1 MSDERGPMDG
11 PERREHEEPAAP
23 AADDAS
29 AGTAA
34 AGTPGP
40 DASGAT
46 GVSGASGASGAPEDR
61 WAHGASG
68 APGASDPAEPA
79 ELIRD
84 NERGLI
90 TGVCA
95 GLGAYTRI
103 DPIVWRMAFAVTGL
117 AGLTGLLLYIGAWMT
132 MRDPNRGPAMFE
144 QLLNRRIAERAVVAL
159 LGLGLAVAAALSLVG
174 GVRWGTLMLATPLIL
189 GLLVA
194 HNRGVDLRRTY
205 RELPGLL
212 KSAEPPPATPAPDPK
227 PAYYNPAQPWAQA
240 PAGPVD
246 LAVVARIASGR
257 DAGPARGE
265 DDDGGDAEGDGRARR
280 GPRGTWRERRA
291 ERRAR
296 RGTRL
301 TGFVLPAVVAAT
313 GITLGLTDTSVQ
325 EALLGP
331 QTGPLYL
338 GSVVVIIGAAL
349 LLGTWF
355 GDPRGLI
362 GLGVVATALL
372 VLSASVDLT
381 GQRFGAEE
389 WRPRSVADVERG
401 YALTVGVAELDLT
414 ALPLEPGQRV
424 DVDASVRYGR
434 LEVLVPEYA
443 RVEVRGGAAIGEVRV
458 DGTTRSGTGVRLRRV
473 LEPVADLEGAA
484 APAGR
489 PGTDGTD
496 GAAGAGGGRGGAEDA
511 APTLVLDLDSRFGEL
526 EVRRVA
532 A

>member
-1 MSDERGPMDG
+1 MD
-11 PERREHEEPAAP
+11 AP
-23 AADDAS
+23 
-29 AGTAA
+29 
-34 AGTPGP
+34 
-40 DASGAT
+40 
-46 GVSGASGASGAPEDR
+46 GAPEDR
-61 WAHGASG
+61 WAHGSSG
-68 APGASDPAEPA
+68 APGASDPAEPV

-95 GLGAYTRI
+95 GLGAYTRV

-117 AGLTGLLLYIGAWMT
+117 AGLTGLLLYIGAWMA

-144 QLLNRRIAERAVVAL
+144 QLLNRRIDERAVVAL
-159 LGLGLAVAAALSLVG
+159 LGLGLAIAAALSLVG

-212 KSAEPPPATPAPDPK
+212 KSAEPPPATPEPEPK

-246 LAVVARIASGR
+246 LAVVARITAGRSAAPAR
-257 DAGPARGE
+257 DAGE
-265 DDDGGDAEGDGRARR
+265 DDDGDTDGPDADEHDGHDRR
-280 GPRGTWRERRA
+280 GRRGSRRQRRA

-301 TGFVLPAVVAAT
+301 TGFALPAIVAAT
-313 GITLGLTDTSVQ
+313 GITLGVTEAPVQ

-331 QTGPLYL
+331 ETGPLYL
-338 GSVVVIIGAAL
+338 GSVVVIIGVAL

-362 GLGVVATALL
+362 VLGVAATALL
-372 VLSASVDLT
+372 VLSAAVDLT

-389 WRPRSVADVERG
+389 WRPRSVADVRQG
-401 YALTVGVAELDLT
+401 YTLTVGVAELDLT
-414 ALPLEPGQRV
+414 ELPLEPGQRV
-424 DVDASVRYGR
+424 DVDATVRYGR

-443 RVEVRGGAAIGEVRV
+443 RVEVRGDAAFGEVRV
-458 DGTTRSGTGVRLRRV
+458 DGSTQSGTGVRLRRV
-473 LEPVADLEGAA
+473 LEPVAPPEGAA
-484 APAGR
+484 APAGGAR
-489 PGTDGTD
+489 GTG
-496 GAAGAGGGRGGAEDA
+496 GAGNTEGAEGTEGAGGADNGASPAGGRGGEGGGADEA